1 VAGITLPFTVNIGT
15 ALSVPPIPFRGTLL
29 ELDTMVGPLVLRLS
43 GQDVALSKR
52 NGIIEVRG
60 NVALR

>member
-1 VAGITLPFTVNIGT
+1 
-15 ALSVPPIPFRGTLL
+15 
-29 ELDTMVGPLVLRLS
+29 MVGPLVLRLS